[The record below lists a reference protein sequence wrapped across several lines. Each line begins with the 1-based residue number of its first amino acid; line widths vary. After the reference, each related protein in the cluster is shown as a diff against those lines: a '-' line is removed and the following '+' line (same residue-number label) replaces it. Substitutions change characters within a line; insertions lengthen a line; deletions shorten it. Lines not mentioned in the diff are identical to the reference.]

1 MTNGGTPI
9 SRTPPRGSEAPP
21 AGSDLGTPSEPNPA
35 ASGVT
40 TEPLP
45 TAYEYTHPMLKGRS
59 PEEVERIFR
68 LTEQT
73 VREQGGRL
81 TKADAELRKHSEPAP
96 PTTPVA
102 SAASA
107 QEFFAEPVKHIQDEL
122 ARQIAP
128 LREEIATARRELSAP
143 NVRDKLRTEY
153 SDWEQVEPYVDYL
166 LSQQEFPNPHDE
178 GLLKMLYLTGK
189 GLMVQQG
196 ISVESGLPPTTP
208 TTAPPTPA
216 STPPVVIPPQHPA
229 STPPAPP
236 PAPSAVATI
245 RELTE
250 SEKRLAREQK
260 LTPEQFIKWQE
271 MDMDEVAVADF
282 DLPQEG
288 DGAK

>member
-1 MTNGGTPI
+1 M
-9 SRTPPRGSEAPP
+9 
-21 AGSDLGTPSEPNPA
+21 PNPPE
-35 ASGVT
+35 SGVT
-40 TEPLP
+40 VETPP

-81 TKADAELRKHSEPAP
+81 TKAESELSKRSEPAP
-96 PTTPVA
+96 PTTPVETP
-102 SAASA
+102 SA
-107 QEFFAEPVKHIQDEL
+107 QEFFAEPVRHIQDEL

-128 LREEIATARRELSAP
+128 LREEIASARQELTAP
-143 NVRDKLRTEY
+143 NVRDQLRTEY

-166 LSQQEFPNPHDE
+166 LSQQEFPNPNDE

-208 TTAPPTPA
+208 AEATPVVAAPATA
-216 STPPVVIPPQHPA
+216 PVVIPPQHPA

-236 PAPSAVATI
+236 PAPTAAATI

-282 DLPQEG
+282 DLPKEG